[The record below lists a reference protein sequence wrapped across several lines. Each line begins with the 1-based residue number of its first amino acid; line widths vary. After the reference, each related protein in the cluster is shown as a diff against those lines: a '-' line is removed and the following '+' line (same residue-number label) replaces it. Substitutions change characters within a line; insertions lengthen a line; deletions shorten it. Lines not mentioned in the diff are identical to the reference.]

1 MTANV
6 REPLNLALAGGSF
19 MTQTQFIDYEVD
31 DKIATITLNRPEA
44 ANAQTLELLDDLDEA
59 WRRAADDKDVR
70 VIILQANGKHFS
82 AGHDI
87 KGVGAGN
94 GSGNGQPAKWT
105 LADIYQTEARRFLEY
120 SLRWRN
126 VPKPSIAAVQG
137 VCISGGLLLCWPCDL
152 IIAADNA
159 RFSDPVVNMGIGGVE
174 YHGHTWELGARK
186 AKEILFT
193 GRHISAREAEQVGMV
208 NRVVPLEELRP
219 ATRELAADIAQKDPF
234 ALRQAK
240 RAVNQTLDVQ
250 GFYAAIQ
257 SVFDI
262 HQTGHGNALSVTGL
276 PIMMLLDKM
285 KEQVNK

>member
-1 MTANV
+1 MAD
-6 REPLNLALAGGSF
+6 EDQIL
-19 MTQTQFIDYEVD
+19 YEVI
-31 DKIATITLNRPEA
+31 DKVAVITLNRPEK
-44 ANAQTLELLDDLDEA
+44 ANAQTMALLDDLNAA
-59 WRRAADDKDVR
+59 WERAAADDEVR
-70 VIILQANGKHFS
+70 VIVLRGNGKHFS
-82 AGHDI
+82 SGHDLTS
-87 KGVGAGN
+87 GAAPK
-94 GSGNGQPAKWT
+94 SGKFT
-105 LADIYQTEARRFLEY
+105 LQDIYALEARKYLGY
-120 SLRWRN
+120 SLSWRN
-126 VPKPSIAAVQG
+126 VPKPSIASVQG
-137 VCISGGLLLCWPCDL
+137 KAIAGALLLIWPCDL
-152 IIAADNA
+152 IVAAENA
-159 RFSDPVVNMGIGGVE
+159 EFSDPVVYMGIGGVE